1 MRENERDR
9 WSCELHSLSQH
20 TTSWHTL
27 PQWPCSVISQHR
39 FPHRGEMLRVSP
51 VFTSHSVFLLLSPV
65 LCWLFNTH
73 ITFFCSD
80 ITHYQL
86 SLCFFASN
94 INLPPSLPIE
104 RISNIMFNGR
114 PVGLFLV
121 YFLCMCLLPSAGLIN
136 VKSFKHFF
144 FVHSPAFMSFP
155 SSTSHDALGLFPV
168 SGFSH
173 HSHCSRPW
181 HISKQR
187 TFLLLYFFICNH
199 ILRDSSAKHVT
210 LMLFLPQNT
219 KWVSEDHALVNIS
232 ECKWKLRFGNS
243 IINKYHIW
251 SIWLMFYI
259 QSLLKWF
266 GSFV

>member
-1 MRENERDR
+1 MRGNERDR
-9 WSCELHSLSQH
+9 WSCELHPLSQH

-27 PQWPCSVISQHR
+27 PQWPCLVISQHW
-39 FPHRGEMLRVSP
+39 FPRRGEMLWVSP
-51 VFTSHSVFLLLSPV
+51 IFTSHSVFLFLSPV

-136 VKSFKHFF
+136 VKLFKHF

-173 HSHCSRPW
+173 HSHCSKPW

-187 TFLLLYFFICNH
+187 TFLLLYFFFATIFSGIVHPN
-199 ILRDSSAKHVT
+199 I
-210 LMLFLPQNT
+210 LFLLQNT
-219 KWVSEDHALVNIS
+219 KWIFEDHTGQYKWMEMEIEA
-232 ECKWKLRFGNS
+232 CKL
-243 IINKYHIW
+243 YH
-251 SIWLMFYI
+251 
-259 QSLLKWF
+259 K
-266 GSFV
+266 